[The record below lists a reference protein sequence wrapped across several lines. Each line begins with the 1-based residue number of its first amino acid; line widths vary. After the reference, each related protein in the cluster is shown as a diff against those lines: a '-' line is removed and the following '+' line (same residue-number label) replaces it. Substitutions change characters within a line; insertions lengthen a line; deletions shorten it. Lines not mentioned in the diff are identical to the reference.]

1 MAEQSTAADNLNPD
15 ETERLG
21 LDESEQ
27 PLFDSNLRK
36 KKKKKERVV
45 AFDEISVSQQETA
58 EPAKAPGSTSNNIEV
73 EQRDEETKKSSED
86 LDFSDLIKK
95 KKKKKVTLDLG
106 EDDLGGGKDDDAD
119 GTRPE
124 EGSEKDKANL
134 DVSEAVT
141 SEEFADLKK
150 KKKNKKKAFDLEA
163 FEREL
168 AQVEGSISTKPTGKE
183 KDDGEKLEDDDEDQ
197 DNELGAKT
205 ATAEDN
211 LFGRGD
217 DDDQEL
223 EAMKSKA
230 QIAAEKK
237 AWLKEPD
244 RDYTYDEL
252 LGRFYQALY
261 LSHPSL
267 SAGGTKKRYTLAP
280 PSVHREGNKRSIWA
294 NVAEICKKM
303 HRQPEHVIQFL
314 FAELGTSGSVD
325 GNGNLVI
332 KGRFQQKQIENVL
345 RRYIVEYVTC
355 KTCKSPDT
363 LLEKD
368 NRLYFVTCE
377 SCGSKRSV
385 SAIKTGF
392 SAQIGKRKTQKG

>member
-1 MAEQSTAADNLNPD
+1 MAEELNNPPV
-15 ETERLG
+15 
-21 LDESEQ
+21 EQ
-27 PLFDSNLRK
+27 AEEPLFDATLK
-36 KKKKKERVV
+36 KKKKKKAV
-45 AFDEISVSQQETA
+45 AFDELDSQLDNAAEQPTSITTSKTEEPVSILKTTEA
-58 EPAKAPGSTSNNIEV
+58 EPSSKAPEPAASG
-73 EQRDEETKKSSED
+73 D
-86 LDFSDLIKK
+86 LDFSDLKRKK
-95 KKKKKVTLDLG
+95 KKKTVTLDLD
-106 EDDLGGGKDDDAD
+106 EDELNVAD
-119 GTRPE
+119 
-124 EGSEKDKANL
+124 EKDKSASTATAAE
-134 DVSEAVT
+134 DAAAA
-141 SEEFADLKK
+141 EEFADLKK
-150 KKKNKKKAFDLEA
+150 KKKNQKKAFDLEA

-168 AQVEGSISTKPTGKE
+168 AEVEGGINKSEAKE
-183 KDDGEKLEDDDEDQ
+183 GDPSGADGDDPPEDGLFGQADDEAIG
-197 DNELGAKT
+197 ES
-205 ATAEDN
+205 E
-211 LFGRGD
+211 
-217 DDDQEL
+217 
-223 EAMKSKA
+223 KSKA
-230 QIAAEKK
+230 QMAAEKK

-267 SAGGTKKRYTLAP
+267 SGGGAKKRYTLAP

-392 SAQIGKRKTQKG
+392 SAQIGKRKSQRAN